1 VTAPVSRP
9 WIAFALLSFAFFM
22 VVLDYSIV
30 SIALPAMQS
39 ELHATP
45 AVVQWVL
52 SAYLMVFAGFLMLSG
67 SFADL
72 LGRRRFFLAGIVL
85 FGLASLAGSMA
96 HDAATL
102 IAMRALQ
109 GLGAAMCNPSGLAI
123 ATTLFAAGPQRNR
136 AVGMW
141 ATVGSAGVVA
151 GMLVGGV
158 LVGFL
163 GWRSVLWVNVP
174 VCALLVA
181 LVPVFVP
188 RDAAPPDK
196 PKLDVAGAALLTATL
211 LLMTYTIVRAPDA
224 GLASRETI
232 VCALATVV
240 LFVGFVAIERCVAA
254 PLVPVRLFRYADFT
268 GGGLMGLVQ
277 AAAYSGVSLYASIY
291 WQQVAHLSSLATG
304 LAFLPCGLLM
314 TVVIGPTAAPLA
326 QRVGARA
333 LSIAGSI
340 AMIAGLALAL
350 WFTTMPPAWWL
361 MLVVTLVAT
370 AGCMETFEMS
380 MVAGLAH
387 VDEKDEGAACGAI
400 STMSQ
405 IGMGLGV
412 AVAAALAMNKPIAD
426 GVHDA
431 FWSPAIFSVLTL
443 VVSIAAIAGMHAR
456 RPVKAVIRAG
466 KIGLVHKGA

>member
-1 VTAPVSRP
+1 
-9 WIAFALLSFAFFM
+9 M

-30 SIALPAMQS
+30 SIALPAMET
-39 ELHATP
+39 ELHTTP

-52 SAYLMVFAGFLMLSG
+52 SAYMMIFAGFLMLSG

-96 HDAATL
+96 KDIATL
-102 IAMRALQ
+102 IAMRSLQ

-123 ATTLFAAGPQRNR
+123 ATTLFSAGAQRNR
-136 AVGMW
+136 AVGLW

-151 GMLVGGV
+151 GMLLGGV

-174 VCALLVA
+174 VCALLVV
-181 LVPVFVP
+181 LVPFFVP
-188 RDAAPPDK
+188 ADRPLATK
-196 PKLDVAGAALLTATL
+196 PRLDIGGAALLTAALLMMTYAIARAPEDGIASSATIGRALVTL
-211 LLMTYTIVRAPDA
+211 LLF
-224 GLASRETI
+224 G
-232 VCALATVV
+232 
-240 LFVGFVAIERCVAA
+240 GFVFVERRVAQ
-254 PLVPVRLFRYADFT
+254 PLVPRRLFGYQDFT
-268 GGGLMGLVQ
+268 GGALMALVQ
-277 AAAYSGVSLYASIY
+277 AAGYAGVSLYASIY
-291 WQQVAHLSSLATG
+291 WQQVAGLSPLATG
-304 LAFLPCGLLM
+304 LAFLPCGFLM
-314 TVVIGPTAAPLA
+314 MLVIGPTAAPLA
-326 QRVGARA
+326 QRVGART
-333 LSIAGSI
+333 LSVAGSI
-340 AMIAGLALAL
+340 VMIAGMALAL
-350 WFTTMPPAWWL
+350 LFTTLPPSWWL

-387 VDEKDEGAACGAI
+387 VDERDEGAACGAN

-412 AVAAALAMNKPIAD
+412 AVAAALAMGKPAAI

-431 FWSPAIFSVLTL
+431 FWSPLSFSVLTL
-443 VVSIAAIAGMHAR
+443 IVSLTLIAGARPR
-456 RPVKAVIRAG
+456 RPAKSVVRAG
-466 KIGLVHKGA
+466 KISFVHKEPAAG